1 MDSDLLTAYH
11 HTRYSLSIVKHS
23 GNNTYLEKQL
33 KIATESLEKVIE
45 KQIKQ

>member
-1 MDSDLLTAYH
+1 MDSDLLEAYH
-11 HTRYSLSIVKHS
+11 YTRYSLSIVKHS

-33 KIATESLEKVIE
+33 KMTVESLEKVIE